1 MTNTSTLS
9 VDIRLAITL
18 LTPAC
23 VGAAGSGGGIADK
36 TLLRDGWNRP
46 IIPGS
51 QLKGRVRHACE
62 RIAAALGQPICGAP
76 YAEAM
81 CPHTTEIKRLSREPL
96 DLMRGPGARPQ
107 CAVCA
112 IFGSA
117 LYPSPLMFSD
127 LIFTPATIPTQAIAA
142 TRPAHLPPVPLSPV
156 PAAERVRPGIAIDRR
171 RRTVQE
177 EVLYLTE
184 TTDAGEVFRG
194 AIRGQW
200 RATPAAEAR
209 SLVALL
215 VAGIQQTTRWGGGS
229 SRGLGWASVQLEQLT
244 IDGVDTR
251 AAALLEEVQR
261 L

>member
-1 MTNTSTLS
+1 MTHTSTLS

-62 RIAAALGQPICGAP
+62 RLSAALGQPVCGAP
-76 YAEAM
+76 YGEAM
-81 CPHTTEIKRLSREPL
+81 CPHTTSITRQSREPL
-96 DLMRGPGARPQ
+96 DLVRGPGPRPQ

-117 LYPSPLMFSD
+117 LYPSPLTFSD
-127 LIFTPATIPTQAIAA
+127 LIFTPATIPTQTITSA
-142 TRPAHLPPVPLSPV
+142 RPAYRSPV
-156 PAAERVRPGIAIDRR
+156 PKLPVPGAERVRPGIAIDRR

-194 AIRGQW
+194 SIRGQW
-200 RATPAAEAR
+200 RATPVSEAR

-215 VAGIQQTTRWGGGS
+215 LSGIQQTTRWGGGS
-229 SRGLGWASVQLEQLT
+229 SRGLGWASVQIEQLA
-244 IDGVDTR
+244 IDGAPAD
-251 AAALLEEVQR
+251 AKELLEEVQR

>member
-1 MTNTSTLS
+1 MTSTPTLS

-62 RIAAALGQPICGAP
+62 RLSAALGQPVCGAP
-76 YAEAM
+76 YGEAM
-81 CPHTTEIKRLSREPL
+81 CPHNTSITRLSREPL
-96 DLMRGPGARPQ
+96 DLVRGPGPRPQ

-117 LYPSPLMFSD
+117 LYPSPLMFRD
-127 LIFTPATIPTQAIAA
+127 LIFTPATIPIQSTAS
-142 TRPAHLPPVPLSPV
+142 TRRAHLPPVPQAPV
-156 PAAERVRPGIAIDRR
+156 PGAERVRPGIAIDRR

-184 TTDAGEVFRG
+184 TTDAGEIFRG
-194 AIRGQW
+194 SIRGQW
-200 RATPAAEAR
+200 RATPEAR

-215 VAGIQQTTRWGGGS
+215 VGGIQQTTRWGGGS
-229 SRGLGWASVQLEQLT
+229 SRGLGWASVQIEQLT
-244 IDGVDTR
+244 INGVEAR
-251 AAALLEEVQR
+251 AEALLEEVQR

>member
-1 MTNTSTLS
+1 MIATPTLS

-62 RIAAALGQPICGAP
+62 RLSDALGQHVCGAP
-76 YAEAM
+76 YGPAM
-81 CPHTTEIKRLSREPL
+81 CPYTEGITRQSREPL
-96 DLMRGPGARPQ
+96 DLVRGPGPRPQ
-107 CAVCA
+107 CVVCA

-117 LYPSPLMFSD
+117 LYPSPLVFSD
-127 LIFTPATIPTQAIAA
+127 LIFTAPTIPIQSTAS
-142 TRPAHLPPVPLSPV
+142 TRRAHLAPVPEKPV
-156 PAAERVRPGIAIDRR
+156 PGAERVRPGIAIDRR

-194 AIRGQW
+194 SIRGLW
-200 RATPAAEAR
+200 RATPEAEAR

-215 VAGIQQTTRWGGGS
+215 VGGIQQTTRWGGGS
-229 SRGLGWASVQLEQLT
+229 SRGLGWANVQIEQLT
-244 IDGVDTR
+244 LNGTLTDT
-251 AAALLEEVQR
+251 AALLEEVQR